1 MFWRALPPYIA
12 EGALMSDLVLFTLN
26 AIVIYVL
33 ADWLLKQI
41 EKRRGAVLK
50 QRQVVFFVIFL
61 VLALVSFGLLRAFV
75 APAG

>member
-1 MFWRALPPYIA
+1 
-12 EGALMSDLVLFTLN
+12 MSDLVLFTLN